1 MLSRGMFVSDKEW
14 MEALGTIGARVPHA
28 VEEHGTSTRR
38 VLRTLGWVFGLLVL
52 FLAWHFAQ
60 IKK

>member
-1 MLSRGMFVSDKEW
+1 MFASDMEW
-14 MEALGTIGARVPHA
+14 MEALGTIGARVPQA

-38 VLRTLGWVFGLLVL
+38 VLRTLGWVFGMLIL